1 MINTRIM
8 HGIFGVFATA
18 VLFAAFSLMLIEV
31 LDLNTLQT
39 FDIPFDETPSHK
51 FKSTGFLET
60 AKQMRRLL
68 AVDSLNSESLPVMR
82 DKSSRTVG
90 FCNLFEKDSILFN
103 EIIKEMIDSLES
115 SGVLNDVF
123 SIEYV
128 YFGPNHTFYSIPS
141 SSPKFVKSK
150 ASNSS
155 GNEAV
160 TLQLLHS
167 HCARYPDDRVFY
179 IHSKGSFHPSSSNNL
194 LRRNLLKAVI
204 FCIHS
209 SDAVTQGDVCGLR
222 VSPVPYP
229 QMSGAFVFASAST
242 FSQRSQ
248 SCIP

>member
-1 MINTRIM
+1 
-8 HGIFGVFATA
+8 
-18 VLFAAFSLMLIEV
+18 ML
-31 LDLNTLQT
+31 
-39 FDIPFDETPSHK
+39 
-51 FKSTGFLET
+51 
-60 AKQMRRLL
+60 
-68 AVDSLNSESLPVMR
+68 SLNRQLILKELEIKRHRFYESLNAQNISYDIVIASPFISHHSAHFNVKFEEKQVETGKRLAMEPLE
-82 DKSSRTVG
+82 RTVG
-90 FCNLFEKDSILFN
+90 FFNVFEKDKEVFDK
-103 EIIKEMIDSLES
+103 IIKEMIGSLES

-128 YFGPNHTFYSIPS
+128 YFGPNHTSYSIPS

-160 TLQLLHS
+160 TLQLLHT

-179 IHSKGSFHPSSSNNL
+179 IHSKGSFHPSSSNNV

-209 SDAVTQGDVCGLR
+209 SDSVMHGDVCGLR

-229 QMSGAFVFASAST
+229 QMSGASASA
-242 FSQRSQ
+242 FSQSR
-248 SCIP
+248 ILEKEFIDLFEMYTAIR